1 MKKAAC
7 ILLLGLWSTTVT
19 VQLSAQPPSNELLMS
34 LYDQLQALQSEVQ
47 SLRGTVEEQSYQL
60 QRMQTEQRDRYID
73 LDKRLSEMSPGA
85 VTGAAPAAVAG
96 QIPNDTI
103 ATTGT
108 TDPQSLP
115 APAGQF
121 PIGGNPAAAEIPEP
135 GFTTTAPAVSPS
147 GSQPVPQMD
156 EQELYRT
163 ALNLLLEQ
171 GQYDE
176 SVSLF
181 QSYIDSYP
189 QSRLFTNALYWQ
201 GEALILVSRLPE
213 ARDVFTRL
221 LTQFPQDPKAAG
233 AMLKLG
239 VVHQQLG
246 NQDLATQTWRDI
258 ATRYPESVS
267 EINLARD
274 YLNNRR

>member
-7 ILLLGLWSTTVT
+7 ILVLGLWSTAFA
-19 VQLSAQPPSNELLMS
+19 VQVSAQPASNELLMS

-47 SLRGTVEEQSYQL
+47 SLRGTIEEQAYQL

-73 LDKRLSEMSPGA
+73 LDRRLSEMTLGAGVGAAPTAVPGQMPADTTSPQPVPATGLTPVAPAPQFSGGGNPGA
-85 VTGAAPAAVAG
+85 VTA
-96 QIPNDTI
+96 D
-103 ATTGT
+103 
-108 TDPQSLP
+108 
-115 APAGQF
+115 
-121 PIGGNPAAAEIPEP
+121 P
-135 GFTTTAPAVSPS
+135 GFTATAPVPNPAS
-147 GSQPVPQMD
+147 SQPVPQMD

-171 GQYDE
+171 DRYEE
-176 SVSLF
+176 SFGLF
-181 QSYIDSYP
+181 QSYIDNYP
-189 QSRLFTNALYWQ
+189 QGRLLPNALYWQ

-213 ARDVFTRL
+213 ARDVFTRV
-221 LTQFPQDPKAAG
+221 LTQFPEDPKAAS

>member
-1 MKKAAC
+1 MKAVS
-7 ILLLGLWSTTVT
+7 ILVLGLWSAAFA
-19 VQLSAQPPSNELLMS
+19 VQVSAQAPSNELLMR

-47 SLRGTVEEQSYQL
+47 ALRGTVEEQAYQL

-73 LDKRLSEMSPGA
+73 LDKRLSEMALGA
-85 VTGAAPAAVAG
+85 GVGVAPAAVPG
-96 QIPNDTI
+96 QMPADTTNFQPVP
-103 ATTGT
+103 ATGLA
-108 TDPQSLP
+108 PVAP
-115 APAGQF
+115 APQVAGGVNPGAVIPDQGF
-121 PIGGNPAAAEIPEP
+121 TATAPVTNPA
-135 GFTTTAPAVSPS
+135 S
-147 GSQPVPQMD
+147 SQPAPQMD

-176 SVSLF
+176 SFGLF
-181 QSYIDSYP
+181 QSYIDNYP
-189 QSRLFTNALYWQ
+189 QGRLFPNALYWQ
-201 GEALILVSRLPE
+201 GEALILMSRLSD

-221 LTQFPQDPKAAG
+221 MNQFPQDPKAAS

-239 VVHQQLG
+239 VVHQQMG